1 MPRNSASWDWSEI
14 NVSESFSLFLFYSLI
29 TKVLNRLLFQ
39 VQDLV
44 LNLISHSLNKH
55 ELGYEWGRGA
65 EYLSKCR

>member
-1 MPRNSASWDWSEI
+1 MPRNSASWDWREI

>member
-1 MPRNSASWDWSEI
+1 MPRNSGSWDWSEI
-14 NVSESFSLFLFYSLI
+14 NVSESLSLFLFYSLI